1 MTTPKHTPGPW
12 RWVDPPEGQDEGPL
26 ARLVAAD
33 GTEVLN
39 FDPSC
44 GWPPDDANA
53 RLICAA
59 PDLLAACE
67 AALPEFDRLHAC
79 EARADDGYSRRLRFL
94 RETLLKLKNAVT
106 KATAP
111 EAAR

>member
-67 AALPEFDRLHAC
+67 AIIAGWGHQDGVSRAVEL
-79 EARADDGYSRRLRFL
+79 ARA
-94 RETLLKLKNAVT
+94 AVA
-106 KATAP
+106 KAAGG
-111 EAAR
+111 